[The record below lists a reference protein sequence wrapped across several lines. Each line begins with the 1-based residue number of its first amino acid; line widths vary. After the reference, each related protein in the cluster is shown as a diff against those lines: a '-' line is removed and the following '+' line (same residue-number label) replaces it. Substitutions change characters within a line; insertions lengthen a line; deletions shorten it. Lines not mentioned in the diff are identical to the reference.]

1 LRAVA
6 GAFLLLVEFAAC
18 RMGFQHIRLR
28 MADGEPDP
36 NRLAGAPP
44 DRFDSGMPAL
54 VRPTL
59 EVHRSFLAA
68 MAEFRGEGRGCVDD
82 NSMIGSEN
90 REFGGTWGTLEGF
103 AVYVQK
109 IRREA
114 DEDAPRAAGWVAC
127 TTLWY
132 VEGAEYFER
141 LAIRHRLTDLLRDSG
156 GHIGYDVRPTARRR
170 GYATAMLCE
179 ALPVARA
186 LGLDE
191 VLLTCDTDNVASPKV
206 IEANRGRYEDTRGKK
221 LRYWILTD

>member
-1 LRAVA
+1 MNELRGYTRVQQ
-6 GAFLLLVEFAAC
+6 GRKDLNTFAW
-18 RMGFQHIRLR
+18 
-28 MADGEPDP
+28 ADREPGP

-44 DRFDSGMPAL
+44 DRFDSGMPQL

-68 MAEFRGEGRGCVDD
+68 MAEFRGEGRGGVDD

-103 AVYVQK
+103 AAYVQQ

-114 DEDAPRAAGWVAC
+114 DEDAPRPAGWVPC

-132 VEGAEYFER
+132 VEGVEYLGR
-141 LAIRHRLTDLLRDSG
+141 LAIRHRLTDSLRDSG

-170 GYATAMLCE
+170 GYATAMLGD

-186 LGLDE
+186 LGLDQ
-191 VLLTCDTDNVASPKV
+191 VLVTCDTDNVASRKV
-206 IEANRGRYEDTRGKK
+206 IEANGGRYEDTRGNK
-221 LRYWILTD
+221 LRYWIPTG